1 MLDLHS
7 LSTGEFS
14 QWDTP
19 LLTALQESGNR
30 PHAPFYV
37 PGHKRG
43 QGISPQ
49 LSDVLGNAVFRYD
62 LPELPEF
69 GNLFPPE
76 GVMQAAQELA
86 AKAFGAE
93 NTWFLANGSTSGVIA
108 AILAT
113 CGDGDKII
121 LPRNVHQSA
130 IAGLILSGAIP
141 IFIHPVYDPEFDLPY
156 NVTPEAL
163 KRAIAQHPETKAVLI
178 TSPTYQGVC
187 ANIKAIVEVTQSNH
201 LPLIVDAAHGAHFGF
216 HPDFPASPLTLGA
229 DVVIQSLHKTLGAL
243 TQASLLHSQGTRV
256 SATALTSA
264 LQCLQSSSPSHLL
277 FASLDAARQ
286 QVATEGKDLLEK
298 ALDLAQGT
306 IRKINEISELALFS
320 PTLPQLGCHALDP
333 TRITIDVSRL
343 GFTGFAADEILHKEL
358 GVTAELPT
366 AKTLTFVITFG
377 NTEEDIEALEA
388 GLKTLK
394 SKQTAE
400 PIRRLAVS
408 SLPPLAP
415 CISPRKA
422 FFGAKEVLPLSATVG
437 KISAELVCPYP
448 PGIPVLMPGEKITQE
463 AVAYLKQVLQFGSNV
478 NLTGCSDPSLKQLQ
492 VMNEESS

>member
-1 MLDLHS
+1 MIDPNLGS
-7 LSTGEFS
+7 GGEFS

-19 LLTALQESGNR
+19 LLAALQSSGNR

-43 QGISPQ
+43 RGISSQ
-49 LSDVLGNAVFRYD
+49 LSHLLGKAVFRYD

-69 GNLFPPE
+69 GNLLPPE
-76 GVMQAAQELA
+76 GVMKAAQDLA
-86 AKAFGAE
+86 ANAFGADE
-93 NTWFLANGSTSGVIA
+93 TWFLANGSTSGVMG

-113 CGDGDKII
+113 CGDGDQII

-141 IFIHPVYDPEFDLPY
+141 IFIHPVYDPEFDLAY
-156 NVTPEAL
+156 TIAVKDLEG
-163 KRAIAQHPETKAVLI
+163 AIAQHPEAKAILI

-187 ANIKAIVEVTQSNH
+187 ADIKAIAEIAHSYH

-216 HPDFPASPLTLGA
+216 HREFPPSPLTLGA

-243 TQASLLHSQGTRV
+243 TQASLLHLQGKRV

-277 FASLDAARQ
+277 LASLDAARQ
-286 QVATEGKDLLEK
+286 QVATEGKDLLER
-298 ALDLAQGT
+298 AFGLAQRAKAR
-306 IRKINEISELALFS
+306 IEKISELALFS
-320 PTLPQLGCHALDP
+320 PVCPQSGCYALDP
-333 TRITIDVSRL
+333 TRITIDISRL
-343 GFTGFAADEILHKEL
+343 GLTGFAADEILHEQL

-377 NTEEDIEALEA
+377 NTERDIEALGE
-388 GLKTLK
+388 GLNALIEQT
-394 SKQTAE
+394 TAE
-400 PIRRLAVS
+400 TISQLPIS

-415 CISPRKA
+415 CISPRQA
-422 FFGAKEVLPLSATVG
+422 FFAAKEVLPLSATVG

-448 PGIPVLMPGEKITQE
+448 PGIPVLMPGERITRE
-463 AVAYLKQVLQFGSNV
+463 ALAYLEQVLKSRSLV
-478 NLTGCSDPSLKQLQ
+478 NITGWSDPSFKQLQ
-492 VMNEESS
+492 VMEE